1 MIPIHNYYKQIFF
14 HSSFSLSLAVY
25 HMKMITENLKLY
37 YFLYI
42 ESMRDTNEEDL
53 GKLSLFVLSCL

>member
-1 MIPIHNYYKQIFF
+1 
-14 HSSFSLSLAVY
+14 
-25 HMKMITENLKLY
+25 LY

-42 ESMRDTNEEDL
+42 KSMRDTNEEDL